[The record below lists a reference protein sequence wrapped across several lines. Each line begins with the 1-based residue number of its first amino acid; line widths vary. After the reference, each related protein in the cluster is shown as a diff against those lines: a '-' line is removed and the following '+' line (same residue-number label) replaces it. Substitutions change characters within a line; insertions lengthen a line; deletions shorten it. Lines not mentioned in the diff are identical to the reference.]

1 MGAYLARRLLRTVF
15 VLVGVSVL
23 VFSMTYLVPGD
34 PVLAMLGEQVTSG
47 ESIENVRRDL
57 GLDRSPLEQY
67 VRFLGDAVQGDLGRS
82 WRSKQPVTE
91 IIMEQLPATL
101 QLTLAGL
108 GFAVVFGVAV
118 GMIAGVHRNSWV
130 DQLSMFIALIGVS
143 MPAFWLGLLLILVF
157 SVHLGWVP
165 IVGYGGLNRLILPA
179 LTLGLQASAIIARIV
194 RASILEE
201 LRRDYVTTAR
211 AKGLS
216 ESRVL
221 TFHALRNA
229 LIPVVTVVGLQ
240 FGSLLGGAVVIE
252 TVFARQGIGRV
263 AVTAITGRDFP
274 LIQGI
279 VLFAAVVYVLVNLG
293 VDIIY
298 ARLNPQISVY

>member
-101 QLTLAGL
+101 QLTMAGL
-108 GFAVVFGVAV
+108 GFAVVFGVTI

>member
-1 MGAYLARRLLRTVF
+1 
-15 VLVGVSVL
+15 
-23 VFSMTYLVPGD
+23 
-34 PVLAMLGEQVTSG
+34 
-47 ESIENVRRDL
+47 
-57 GLDRSPLEQY
+57 
-67 VRFLGDAVQGDLGRS
+67 
-82 WRSKQPVTE
+82 VTE